1 MTPLGTGSCHDA
13 RSSMTVQEGGIVRGE
28 VLGVCAGV
36 VVVALGMWIIW
47 MFRGV
52 FPIWILLL
60 GLAFL
65 IGRPV
70 LDWLEWRIRTHER
83 DRRDEE

>member
-1 MTPLGTGSCHDA
+1 M
-13 RSSMTVQEGGIVRGE
+13 RGE

-36 VVVALGMWIIW
+36 AVVALGMWIIW
-47 MFRGV
+47 MLRGV
-52 FPIWILLL
+52 FPVGILLL

-83 DRRDEE
+83 DRQEE

>member
-1 MTPLGTGSCHDA
+1 M
-13 RSSMTVQEGGIVRGE
+13 RGE

-47 MFRGV
+47 MFREV

-60 GLAFL
+60 GAGFL

-83 DRRDEE
+83 DRLEEEW